1 MSNLQPGDL
10 LFYDNGSGIG
20 HVSMYIGNGQVV
32 HASNEQTGII
42 VSSVDTEPLVQQE
55 VTFKNKIN

>member
-10 LFYDNGSGIG
+10 LFYNNGGGIG

-32 HASNEQTGII
+32 HASNERTGII
-42 VSSVDTEPLVQQE
+42 VSSVDYRTACAARSY
-55 VTFKNKIN
+55 F

>member
-42 VSSVDTEPLVQQE
+42 VSSVDYRTACAARSY
-55 VTFKNKIN
+55 F